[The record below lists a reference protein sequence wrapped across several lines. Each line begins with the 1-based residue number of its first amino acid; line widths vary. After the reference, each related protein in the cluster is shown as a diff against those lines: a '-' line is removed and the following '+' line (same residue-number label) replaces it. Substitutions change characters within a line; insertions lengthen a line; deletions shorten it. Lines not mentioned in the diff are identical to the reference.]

1 MNNNECCMAE
11 ARRCVADYEKTTRE
25 HLLEARDILRSV
37 YMTISG
43 NGGGGNTDAGTPDNM
58 IQNAQIN
65 ENLAIEIRE
74 VAKEI
79 NMELFGS

>member
-1 MNNNECCMAE
+1 MNNNECCMTE
-11 ARRCVADYEKTTRE
+11 SRRCVADYEKMTRE
-25 HLLEARDILRSV
+25 HLLEARDTLRLV
-37 YMTISG
+37 YITISG
-43 NGGGGNTDAGTPDNM
+43 KGGEGNADAGTPDNM
-58 IQNAQIN
+58 IQNAQMN

>member
-1 MNNNECCMAE
+1 MNNNECCKAE
-11 ARRCVADYEKTTRE
+11 AGRCVADYEKTTRE

-43 NGGGGNTDAGTPDNM
+43 KGGGGNTDAGTPDNM

-74 VAKEI
+74 AAKEI

>member
-1 MNNNECCMAE
+1 
-11 ARRCVADYEKTTRE
+11 
-25 HLLEARDILRSV
+25 
-37 YMTISG
+37 MTISG
-43 NGGGGNTDAGTPDNM
+43 KGGGGNTDLGTPDNM

-74 VAKEI
+74 AAKEI